1 MFYVKCVPLPELKKY
16 ELVEST
22 IIEGYEVTAPY
33 RWNGASIPDFL
44 WPIIGSPF
52 DPRYMA
58 PSLIHDHGYEYG
70 TLPREDLD
78 KLFKKLLIP
87 LSGLLTPKKIWR
99 FEVPKSKSISTTLL
113 PFLRSKCQG
122 RR

>member
-22 IIEGYEVTAPY
+22 IIEGYEVIAPY

-78 KLFKKLLIP
+78 KLFKKLLIHNNV
-87 LSGLLTPKKIWR
+87 SEAKAWSMYVGVRKFGR
-99 FEVPKSKSISTTLL
+99 
-113 PFLRSKCQG
+113 PFYNDKG
-122 RR
+122 RLGDQR